1 MEDLVKPL
9 PRGPD
14 QTGRSE
20 SEQGW
25 GSRTIDQKLT
35 IWGKFHS
42 SRSTEYR
49 SGSLRQW
56 PFHSIEEKKISK
68 EVLFCVHHAKWLG
81 ALLRVKIMG
90 SSHWRTGSMN
100 SFAQPHSGKE
110 QGCGSGWRVEW
121 SGRSW
126 GRKRTGANT
135 YRGGQ
140 LTGGD

>member
-56 PFHSIEEKKISK
+56 LFHSIEEKNLKGGFVLCASCKVTRGLTESK
-68 EVLFCVHHAKWLG
+68 NYGKFSLKDREYEL
-81 ALLRVKIMG
+81 
-90 SSHWRTGSMN
+90 

-121 SGRSW
+121 SGGSW